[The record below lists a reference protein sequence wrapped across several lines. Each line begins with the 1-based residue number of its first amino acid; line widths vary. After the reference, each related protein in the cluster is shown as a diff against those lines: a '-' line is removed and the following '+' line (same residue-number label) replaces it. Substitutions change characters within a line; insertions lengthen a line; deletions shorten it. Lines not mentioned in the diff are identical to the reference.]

1 MSVQRRVG
9 LGGKRKAEYEPLSS
23 SSDDDD
29 SDDDDEDG
37 SDDGDC
43 EFLRMMNAAVKVACE
58 QEPTAE
64 EERTPDEED
73 ADTNPYKLATL
84 PKYQEGG
91 GNDVDVNPRKRV
103 ARALRPE
110 VVDAGPITAT
120 GAGTDAGAGACDDSE
135 TEEEHEEEETEDEDD
150 EEETE
155 DENDV
160 VVLDDDTESESEGAA
175 EPVCNT
181 ATNPVCNTAANPVR
195 NSAADSVRNNADED
209 AIEIS
214 DDDEDCAAIGLLAAE
229 TDCRGAATSVN
240 SLVVVYDPPKH
251 AGTND
256 PRWICAE
263 HVSNPHR
270 GMCSSAVAKHALPK
284 GAVWTKIDQQ
294 FATPSRA
301 VVAPFVP
308 AGAEVAGGL
317 RIGDVVQVGG
327 SGTNDR
333 TGPSAG
339 AAFYHVRSCSSF
351 CALHVHSSYLRS
363 ACITVVQRA
372 PKPGG
377 YVGTV
382 TGTTA
387 DGLVQ
392 VTTFDAGLDT
402 STVYVDA
409 LERRT
414 VNVSPE
420 HAVLRARHMH
430 SGTRRADSID
440 GAKGTGCADGGK
452 GAGSPDGADGDQGT
466 GCAVSTEN
474 ADGGDGAGEGR
485 VRASVQRYLD
495 RCVLLPAAA
504 SGASAA

>member
-1 MSVQRRVG
+1 
-9 LGGKRKAEYEPLSS
+9 
-23 SSDDDD
+23 
-29 SDDDDEDG
+29 
-37 SDDGDC
+37 
-43 EFLRMMNAAVKVACE
+43 
-58 QEPTAE
+58 
-64 EERTPDEED
+64 
-73 ADTNPYKLATL
+73 
-84 PKYQEGG
+84 
-91 GNDVDVNPRKRV
+91 
-103 ARALRPE
+103 LRPK
-110 VVDAGPITAT
+110 VVDAAPITAT
-120 GAGTDAGAGACDDSE
+120 GAGTDARAGACDDTE
-135 TEEEHEEEETEDEDD
+135 TEEEEHEEEDDEEEHEEEETEDEDD

-155 DENDV
+155 DEDDV
-160 VVLDDDTESESEGAA
+160 VVLDDDTESEPEGATSPA
-175 EPVCNT
+175 RNN
-181 ATNPVCNTAANPVR
+181 ATNPVR

-214 DDDEDCAAIGLLAAE
+214 DDDECEPDCAAIGPLAGG

-263 HVSNPHR
+263 HVSNPHL

-327 SGTNDR
+327 TDDR
-333 TGPSAG
+333 TGTPVPSAG
-339 AAFYHVRSCSSF
+339 AAFYHVRSCACF
-351 CALHVHSSYLRS
+351 CAPYVHSSYLRWP
-363 ACITVVQRA
+363 CITVVQRA

-382 TGTTA
+382 TGATD

-392 VTTFDAGLDT
+392 VTTFDAGPDT

-420 HAVLRARHMH
+420 HAVLRARHTH